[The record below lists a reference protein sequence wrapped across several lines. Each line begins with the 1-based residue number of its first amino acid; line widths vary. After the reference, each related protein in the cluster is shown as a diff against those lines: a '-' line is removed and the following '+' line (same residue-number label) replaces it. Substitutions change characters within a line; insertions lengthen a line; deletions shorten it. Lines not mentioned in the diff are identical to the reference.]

1 MAKEFSRSRR
11 VGEQLQREL
20 AQLITHEIDLPQSGL
35 MVTVSGVTVS
45 SDLSYAKV
53 YITVMPTTDKLEEI
67 LKRLNKAAGYLRHH
81 LGQRVTMRRIPELSF
96 YYDSSIEE
104 GARMSALINEAIS
117 TDKNSK

>member
-35 MVTVSGVTVS
+35 MITVSGVSVS

-53 YITVMPTTDKLEEI
+53 YITVMPTTDQLEEI
-67 LKRLNKAAGYLRHH
+67 LKRLNKSAGYLRHL
-81 LGQRVTMRRIPELSF
+81 LGKLVTMRRVPELTF
-96 YYDSSIEE
+96 FYDSSIEE
-104 GARMSALINEAIS
+104 GARMNALINEAV
-117 TDKNSK
+117 SKDQK

>member
-20 AQLITHEIDLPQSGL
+20 AQLITHEIDLPQGL
-35 MVTVSGVTVS
+35 MITVSGVSVS

-53 YITVMPTTDKLEEI
+53 YITVMPTTDQLEEI

-81 LGQRVTMRRIPELSF
+81 LGKIVTMRRVPELTF
-96 YYDSSIEE
+96 FYDSSIEE
-104 GARMSALINEAIS
+104 GARMNALINEAIS
-117 TDKNSK
+117 KDKK